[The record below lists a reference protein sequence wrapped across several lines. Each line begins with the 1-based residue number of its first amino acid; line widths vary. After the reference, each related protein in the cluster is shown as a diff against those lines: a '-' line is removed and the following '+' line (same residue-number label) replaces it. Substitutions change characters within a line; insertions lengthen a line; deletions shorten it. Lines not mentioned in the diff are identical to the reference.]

1 MEQKLDTIIM
11 LPRLIILLP
20 LFFIIFTV
28 VWVSVK
34 KWSLFSEPVGFLV
47 AVCVSVLCI
56 MGLFNIGKTD
66 SHTPVNIAA
75 ASLNDAAST
84 QPDEQKINFILLPYA
99 ALAVSILLVFLFAM
113 LLRAWSAMKKMFG
126 PLSHRTDRAA
136 MTNQPLM
143 KSRHLWY
150 PGEKIRTPKE

>member
-11 LPRLIILLP
+11 LPSLIILLP

-28 VWVSVK
+28 VWVAVK
-34 KWSLFSEPVGFLV
+34 KWSFFDEPVGFLV

-56 MGLFNIGKTD
+56 IGIFNIGKAD

-84 QPDEQKINFILLPYA
+84 QPDKQKINFILLPYA
-99 ALAVSILLVFLFAM
+99 ALAVSILLVFLLAM
-113 LLRAWSAMKKMFG
+113 LLRAWSAMKKLFG
-126 PLSHRTDRAA
+126 PLCHHTDKAA
-136 MTNQPLM
+136 TTHWTLM
-143 KSRHLWY
+143 KSRHPRY
-150 PGEKIRTPKE
+150 PNKKIRIPKE